1 MVKELPKKGEK
12 LRVARIID
20 QHPNFL
26 KFAERKGLTLSK
38 RGNVADKKALAD
50 AGMAVGKVNAALKK
64 HFEQVGA
71 TMSKE
76 WADRAGS
83 RGEGVLAA
91 YK

>member
-1 MVKELPKKGEK
+1 
-12 LRVARIID
+12 
-20 QHPNFL
+20 
-26 KFAERKGLTLSK
+26 
-38 RGNVADKKALAD
+38 
-50 AGMAVGKVNAALKK
+50 MAVGKVNAALKK